1 MQLCYRAE
9 EHQLRLNLQ
18 YRTYDE
24 GTLITAFQALVIYAI
39 ILLFPTPQKPT
50 TKNLSLQTVVNL
62 QEVGYHVGQ
71 TGLVLSAEAAHVRPT
86 WDAWILVNAKRRTM
100 SALYCLEWIYAML
113 NKLPTF
119 PCKELGFMPAVCSKA
134 LWHSRTK
141 DEWEAT
147 YNCWLAR
154 WTVGG
159 GYLMRE
165 LMAVEPGPE
174 LDLRTE
180 MWLEEVDEFGM
191 MYMSL
196 GMYLQLGLNV
206 NHVLTIVVNA
216 TEVPGGG
223 GELRPEKQS
232 IET

>member
-1 MQLCYRAE
+1 
-9 EHQLRLNLQ
+9 
-18 YRTYDE
+18 
-24 GTLITAFQALVIYAI
+24 
-39 ILLFPTPQKPT
+39 
-50 TKNLSLQTVVNL
+50 
-62 QEVGYHVGQ
+62 
-71 TGLVLSAEAAHVRPT
+71 
-86 WDAWILVNAKRRTM
+86 
-100 SALYCLEWIYAML
+100 
-113 NKLPTF
+113 
-119 PCKELGFMPAVCSKA
+119 MPAVSSKA
-134 LWHSRTK
+134 LWHASAN

-165 LMAVEPGPE
+165 LMAVQPGPE

-196 GMYLQLGLNV
+196 GMYYPLGPNID
-206 NHVLTIVVNA
+206 HTLTIVVNA

-223 GELRPEKQS
+223 GELRPVEQGNK
-232 IET
+232 I

>member
-1 MQLCYRAE
+1 MLRAE
-9 EHQLRLNLQ
+9 
-18 YRTYDE
+18 
-24 GTLITAFQALVIYAI
+24 A
-39 ILLFPTPQKPT
+39 
-50 TKNLSLQTVVNL
+50 S
-62 QEVGYHVGQ
+62 
-71 TGLVLSAEAAHVRPT
+71 HVRPT
-86 WDAWILVNAKRRTM
+86 WEAWVLVNSKRRTM

-119 PCKELGFMPAVCSKA
+119 PCTELGFMPAVSSKA
-134 LWHSRTK
+134 LWHARTK

-159 GYLMRE
+159 PYLMRE
-165 LMAVEPGPE
+165 LMAVQPGPE

-191 MYMSL
+191 MYMGL
-196 GMYLQLGLNV
+196 GMCYLLSLNV
-206 NHVLTIVVNA
+206 DLELTIIVNA

-223 GELRPEKQS
+223 GELRPEKLS
-232 IET
+232 NGT